1 MKVILFILLSLIMVT
16 DAYSQ
21 NQPVPAIRIHFKD
34 GSSTDSSIHIPTSKI
49 DSIVHYSITD
59 AKLVTYE
66 GQGITNKSAF
76 CGGEIKSSGGG
87 KVIEIGFCFSTLPN
101 PTINNNRIVSDS
113 LSTNKFTSEL
123 VGLLRNKKYYVKAY
137 AINETGVCYGN
148 QVEFTTSKN
157 GETVIQ
163 DGYEYLTFVP
173 DHTIDSFGNYRPLTV
188 YQENLK
194 TAKYANGDSIRQV
207 KNFDEMKDAIEKKE
221 GAWCYYNFDPK
232 NDTIYGKLYN
242 IYAVFD
248 DRQLAPLGWHILRFD
263 EYDQFGR
270 KNQKLDSAGVRCK
283 AIGTIENGDGLWKK
297 PNLGAMNVSGFTGLP
312 AGHGGSFR
320 FGDDYSFF
328 SIQEQGSWWV
338 TWTTQLISR
347 SSYSVI
353 TFTYDLA
360 SEMSIY
366 GENNGYNTSTYY
378 VSVRCVK
385 DY

>member
-1 MKVILFILLSLIMVT
+1 MVSDT
-16 DAYSQ
+16 YSQ

-34 GSSTDSSIHIPTSKI
+34 ISSTDSSIHIPTSKI

-59 AKLVTYE
+59 AKVVTYE

-76 CGGEIKSSGGG
+76 CGGEIQSSGGG
-87 KVIEIGFCFSTLPN
+87 KIIEIGFCFSTLPN

-173 DHTIDSFGNYRPLTV
+173 DHTIDRFGNYRPLTV

-221 GAWCYYNFDPK
+221 GAWCYYNFDPQ
-232 NDTIYGKLYN
+232 NDSTFGKLYN
-242 IYAVFD
+242 VYAVKD
-248 DRQLAPLGWHILRFD
+248 NRKLAPLGWHVLRGNEFF
-263 EYDQFGR
+263 QIGS
-270 KNQKLDSAGVRCK
+270 KNQDNYDSTGVRCK
-283 AIGTIENGDGLWKK
+283 AIGTIENGDGFWKK
-297 PNLGAMNVSGFTGLP
+297 PNLGALNLSGFTGLP
-312 AGHGGSFR
+312 GGFAGRFT
-320 FGDDYSFF
+320 FGDDYSFGT
-328 SIQEQGSWWV
+328 IQEQGNWWLTNLPYNNLVYFIV
-338 TWTTQLISR
+338 TLN
-347 SSYSVI
+347 
-353 TFTYDLA
+353 YDLA
-360 SEMSIY
+360 SQRSIY
-366 GENNGYNTSTYY
+366 GEHNGYDISTWY